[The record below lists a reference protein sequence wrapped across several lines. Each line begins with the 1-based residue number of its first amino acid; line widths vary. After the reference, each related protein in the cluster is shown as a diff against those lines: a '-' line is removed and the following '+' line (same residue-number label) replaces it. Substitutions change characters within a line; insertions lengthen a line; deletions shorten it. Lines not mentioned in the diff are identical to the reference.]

1 MTRYRA
7 PVTERVACAQHI
19 QAKVTGVNQIQ
30 ERHALPSSDAF
41 IAANPDKYAILP
53 APGDCFI
60 ADQLLAVPYG

>member
-30 ERHALPSSDAF
+30 QRHDLPSSDDF
-41 IAANPDKYAILP
+41 IRANPDKFEVLR
-53 APGDCFI
+53 APGDVFI

>member
-19 QAKVTGVNQIQ
+19 QAKVTGVNAIQ
-30 ERHALPSSDAF
+30 ERHALPSSDDF
-41 IAANPDKYAILP
+41 IAAHPDKFSRLP
-53 APGDCFI
+53 SPGDCFI